1 MLLQELF
8 FGNKYRRGLVSIFHI
23 VFCLRN
29 RSQEPFSCSGCL
41 ARDDSSGVDPIRRCW
56 MLRDFNILLHGD
68 GIRGF
73 LEKLGF
79 GEEFENRGV
88 GGFLVV

>member
-1 MLLQELF
+1 
-8 FGNKYRRGLVSIFHI
+8 
-23 VFCLRN
+23 
-29 RSQEPFSCSGCL
+29 
-41 ARDDSSGVDPIRRCW
+41 